1 MTRVDLHRHLEGAI
15 RVSTV
20 VERCDELGIDVPP
33 LEVLEPT
40 PLLAAL
46 QRFDGFRLA
55 VQGLDDVAR
64 IFREAVEDAEAEGLT
79 GLELR
84 FSPWTLARAAGASVD
99 EVVRCLAALP
109 PTVDLPVSL
118 VVIVSRSRGLDAAW
132 EVVRAVEDVPM
143 AGADFASDEV
153 RVPTRAFREVAEA
166 FHARRLPL
174 TVHTGEGTP
183 ASAIREA
190 LDLPG
195 VRRLGH
201 ALSLIDAPELV
212 DEVRARGIVV
222 ECCPT
227 SNVRVGLATYADH
240 PGRRLVEAGVDVAL
254 ATDDPTLFGIDLPH
268 ELDVARS
275 WGWTEEQVA
284 RSMQVANEARFR

>member
-20 VERCDELGIDVPP
+20 AERCRALGVDLPP

-46 QRFDGFRLA
+46 KRFDGFRLA
-55 VQGLDDVAR
+55 VQSLDDVDR
-64 IFREAVEDAEAEGLT
+64 IFHEAVEDAVAEGLT
-79 GLELR
+79 ALELR
-84 FSPWTLARAAGASVD
+84 FSPWTLARAAGASVPD
-99 EVVRCLAALP
+99 VVRRVAALP
-109 PTVDLPVSL
+109 ATVELPVSV

-132 EVVRAVEDVPM
+132 EVVRAVEDVDV

-153 RVPTRAFREVAEA
+153 RIPTRAFAEVAEA
-166 FHARRLPL
+166 FVGRGLPL

-183 ASAIREA
+183 PSAIWEA
-190 LDLPG
+190 LALPG

-201 ALSLIDAPELV
+201 ALSLIDDPDLV
-212 DEVRARGIVV
+212 AEVRDRGIVV

-227 SNVRVGLATYADH
+227 SNVRVGLADYPGH
-240 PGRRLVEAGVDVAL
+240 PGPRLAAQGVQVAIC
-254 ATDDPTLFGIDLPH
+254 TDDPTLFRVDLPH
-268 ELDVARS
+268 ELDVARG
-275 WGWTEEQVA
+275 WGWTDEQVA
-284 RSMQVANEARFR
+284 ASMALAARARFR

>member
-1 MTRVDLHRHLEGAI
+1 MTQVDLHRHLEGAI

-20 VERCDELGIDVPP
+20 VDRCRSLGLEVPP

-46 QRFDGFRLA
+46 KRFDGFRLA
-55 VQGLDDVAR
+55 VQSLDDVDR
-64 IFREAVEDAEAEGLT
+64 IFHEAVEDAVAEGLT
-79 GLELR
+79 AVELR
-84 FSPWTLARAAGASVD
+84 FSPWTLARAAGASVA
-99 EVVRCLAALP
+99 EVVRRVAALP
-109 PTVDLPVSL
+109 ATVELPVSV

-132 EVVRAVEDVPM
+132 EVVRASEDVEV

-166 FHARRLPL
+166 FVARGLPL

-201 ALSLIDAPELV
+201 ALSLIDDPDLV
-212 DEVRARGIVV
+212 AEVRDREIVV

-227 SNVRVGLATYADH
+227 SNVRVGLAEYDAH
-240 PGRRLVEAGVDVAL
+240 PGPRLSAAGVQVAIC
-254 ATDDPTLFGIDLPH
+254 TDDPTLFGIDLAH
-268 ELDVARS
+268 ELDVARG
-275 WGWTEEQVA
+275 WGWSEAQIA
-284 RSMQVANEARFR
+284 ASMALAHRARFR